1 MSKTR
6 QTLND
11 EPMQMLEWCGTLT
24 GIARPAPTRSKRT
37 HAWHASCS
45 VLAVLTSMLI
55 LNGCDSKNPVDQAA
69 QEMKKDVGPLY
80 DDATVVPEI
89 APDPTP
95 EPVGTQDGANEP
107 ASEAAGPPGD
117 DMQKQ

>member
-24 GIARPAPTRSKRT
+24 CIEQAAPAKSKRV

-45 VLAVLTSMLI
+45 VLAALTSVLI
-55 LNGCDSKNPVDQAA
+55 LNGCDSNDPVDQAA
-69 QEMKKDVGPLY
+69 QEMKQEAGPLS
-80 DDATVVPEI
+80 DNAAVAPE
-89 APDPTP
+89 PTQ
-95 EPVGTQDGANEP
+95 EPVGAQDDANEP

>member
-6 QTLND
+6 HYPND
-11 EPMQMLEWCGTLT
+11 GPMQLLEWCGTPT

-45 VLAVLTSMLI
+45 VLAVLASVLI
-55 LNGCDSKNPVDQAA
+55 LNGCDSKDPVDQAA

-80 DDATVVPEI
+80 DDATVAPEV
-89 APDPTP
+89 APDLTP
-95 EPVGTQDGANEP
+95 EPVGAQDGANEP
-107 ASEAAGPPGD
+107 ASETAGPPGD
-117 DMQKQ
+117 DMPKQ